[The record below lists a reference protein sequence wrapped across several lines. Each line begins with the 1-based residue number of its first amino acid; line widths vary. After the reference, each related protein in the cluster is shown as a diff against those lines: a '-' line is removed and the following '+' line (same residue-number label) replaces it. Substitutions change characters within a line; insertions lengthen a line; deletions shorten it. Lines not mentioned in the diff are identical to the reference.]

1 MANEKVVGS
10 MGYNGWATTVE
21 DKTKEII
28 MAYRAVNA
36 DQSIIF
42 KGSIISLGKTYQESN
57 HDPDLFCTK
66 VQDDLG
72 RLLSYN
78 FGDGCRVNAEYKEVE
93 DGRYEVFISAE
104 VRVNGKSYD
113 LGTILKT
120 NAADFFSDYE
130 QTYFEFKF

>member
-21 DKTKEII
+21 DKAKEII

-42 KGSIISLGKTYQESN
+42 KGSIISLGKTYQEAN

-72 RLLSYN
+72 RLLSYS
-78 FGDGCRVNAEYKEVE
+78 FGDGVRVAADYTEND
-93 DGRYEVFISAE
+93 DGQYEVAITAE
-104 VRVNGKSYD
+104 IRANGKSYD
-113 LGTILKT
+113 LGTVLKT
-120 NAADFFSDYE
+120 NAEDFFSDYE
-130 QTYFEFKF
+130 QTYFDFKF